1 MKAKLNRTFLLIAG
15 LAILLTITFS
25 TLIFYQL
32 LVNEV
37 VDNLVSSA
45 RLLESTDSFQD
56 KENISYHK
64 EIANLRVTLIGEDG
78 KVYFD
83 SNADIGIMDNHRER
97 PEVGQAFEK
106 GESHSVRH
114 SATMK
119 NCPMDV
125 YSAWQRNRTVC
136 TAYFWGLFPRS

>member
-1 MKAKLNRTFLLIAG
+1 MKARLNRTFLLIAG
-15 LAILLTITFS
+15 LTILLTITFS

-56 KENISYHK
+56 KDHISYHK
-64 EIANLRVTLIGEDG
+64 DIANLRVTLIGEDG

-83 SNADIGIMDNHRER
+83 SNADIGVMDNHREPR
-97 PEVGQAFEK
+97 GRA
-106 GESHSVRH
+106 
-114 SATMK
+114 
-119 NCPMDV
+119 
-125 YSAWQRNRTVC
+125 
-136 TAYFWGLFPRS
+136 GL

>member
-45 RLLESTDSFQD
+45 RLLER
-56 KENISYHK
+56 KI
-64 EIANLRVTLIGEDG
+64 LLIIRKLPTSE
-78 KVYFD
+78 
-83 SNADIGIMDNHRER
+83 
-97 PEVGQAFEK
+97 
-106 GESHSVRH
+106 
-114 SATMK
+114 
-119 NCPMDV
+119 
-125 YSAWQRNRTVC
+125 
-136 TAYFWGLFPRS
+136 